1 MSQKT
6 YTSKGI
12 FYTSWLCIVL
22 WVEFLLQYK
31 LTCSL
36 SRIMGSATCYFH
48 PEEKA
53 LCRTEPL
60 EEQLHALRHAKFH
73 VPVRDGS
80 QMWTNCPKRGYHC
93 QLCNREELH
102 EITQPAKREGTVIS
116 AAGQWHTLTILI
128 HSALGQRHI
137 YTHNLLMNAA
147 RVVVWM
153 CVCVSV

>member
-80 QMWTNCPKRGYHC
+80 QMWTNCPVWCYSC
-93 QLCNREELH
+93 QLYNREELH
-102 EITQPAKREGTVIS
+102 GITYITEWICMGSHSQPRKRNCVQLQIPPS
-116 AAGQWHTLTILI
+116 P
-128 HSALGQRHI
+128 
-137 YTHNLLMNAA
+137 Y
-147 RVVVWM
+147 VYKM
-153 CVCVSV
+153 CLSKRYRIRE